1 MEEQQPIDLMRVGS
15 GSVERLFTAR
25 YLGASSYELRP
36 FAPPREPF
44 SVVIEV
50 LFDLSDGTINFKLDG
65 QQYWTNERPE
75 IDEVSGEAHVSVN
88 SVEDGELIEDL
99 YSITW
104 EPVDSVIQ
112 WENLDFIGPH
122 Q

>member
-1 MEEQQPIDLMRVGS
+1 MEQQQPIDLMHAGS
-15 GSVERLFTAR
+15 GSVERLYTAR
-25 YLGASSYELRP
+25 YLGDSNYKLRP
-36 FAPPREPF
+36 FTPPGEPF
-44 SVVIEV
+44 SVVIE
-50 LFDLSDGTINFKLDG
+50 LRFDLSDGTIDFRLDG
-65 QQYWTNERPE
+65 QRYWTNKRPE
-75 IDEVSGEAHVSVN
+75 FDEVSGEAHVSVN

-104 EPVDSVIQ
+104 DPVGGVIQ

>member
-1 MEEQQPIDLMRVGS
+1 MEQQQPIDLMRVGS
-15 GSVERLFTAR
+15 GSVERLYTAR
-25 YLGASSYELRP
+25 YLGASDDKLRP
-36 FAPPREPF
+36 FKPPEEPF

-50 LFDLSDGTINFKLDG
+50 LFDLADGTINFKLDG

-75 IDEVSGEAHVSVN
+75 IDDVSGKASVSVS

-104 EPVDSVIQ
+104 APVDNVIQ

>member
-1 MEEQQPIDLMRVGS
+1 MEEQQSVDLMREGS
-15 GSVERLFTAR
+15 GNVERLFSAR
-25 YLGASSYELRP
+25 YVGGPNYELRP
-36 FAPPREPF
+36 FTPPGKPF
-44 SVVIEV
+44 EVVIPV
-50 LFDLSDGTINFKLDG
+50 LFDLSYGTIDFKLDG

-104 EPVDSVIQ
+104 DPVDGVIQ
-112 WENLDFIGPH
+112 WESLDFIGPH